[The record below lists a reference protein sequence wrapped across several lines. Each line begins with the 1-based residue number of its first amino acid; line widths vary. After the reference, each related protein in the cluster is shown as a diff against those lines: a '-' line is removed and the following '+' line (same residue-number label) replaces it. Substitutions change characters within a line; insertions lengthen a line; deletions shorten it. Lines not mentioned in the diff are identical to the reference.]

1 MKPTSR
7 TEVHPSPAPELRPER
22 SLIPDGPVAA
32 KRRDS
37 RSAAPATTPDAA
49 RRTPFARLLAA
60 LRGDKYMIDAYP
72 PTASPPKDG

>member
-1 MKPTSR
+1 M
-7 TEVHPSPAPELRPER
+7 
-22 SLIPDGPVAA
+22 AA

-37 RSAAPATTPDAA
+37 RAAAPATTPDTA
-49 RRTPFARLLAA
+49 RRTPLARLLAA